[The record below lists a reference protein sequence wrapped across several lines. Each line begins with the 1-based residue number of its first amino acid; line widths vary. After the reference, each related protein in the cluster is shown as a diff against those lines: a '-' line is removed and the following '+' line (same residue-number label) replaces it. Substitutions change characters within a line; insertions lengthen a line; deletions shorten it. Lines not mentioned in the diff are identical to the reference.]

1 MNIFVFYVETK
12 YIFIGNTNN
21 NNCGTKLMTT
31 IYYGGAKEKK
41 NKKQGTNAEKHK
53 PVNNETLN
61 DQK

>member
-31 IYYGGAKEKK
+31 IYYGGA
-41 NKKQGTNAEKHK
+41 
-53 PVNNETLN
+53 
-61 DQK
+61 